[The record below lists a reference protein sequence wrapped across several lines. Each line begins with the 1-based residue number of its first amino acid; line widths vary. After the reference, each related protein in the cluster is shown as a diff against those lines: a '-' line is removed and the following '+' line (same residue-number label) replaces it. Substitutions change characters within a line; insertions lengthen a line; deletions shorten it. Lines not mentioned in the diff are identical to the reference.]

1 MKPDPALT
9 NVSTFAKSAPLKS
22 PPEANDSYG
31 SGHTEY
37 LPIDPASDGMDSEQM
52 VREIFVESAQQGL
65 AGGRSDYRTGALTA
79 AVIALSML
87 LGWMVGR
94 AGWNMAVNRAQNANA
109 ALPEEALA
117 AAEYS
122 SPVPNQAEKPTTPA
136 PAAPD
141 RILPILPRASSPAP
155 KSKVEP
161 VDPDDALVMYERGK
175 VVFRTKPPEV
185 TSSSVE
191 NAGTEPTEPTGKG
204 NPLVAPEQ
212 DSPPTTN
219 GYVLTRVQP
228 HYPEEARQQG
238 VQGAIMLNALV
249 GVDGSVQE
257 VKVISGNPQ
266 LAQAATDAVRQWRFQ
281 PRLLRGQPARF
292 EARIRILFLLP

>member
-9 NVSTFAKSAPLKS
+9 NLSAFAKSAPLKS
-22 PPEANDSYG
+22 PPESNDSYG

-37 LPIDPASDGMDSEQM
+37 LPIDYGSEAINSEQM
-52 VREIFVESAQQGL
+52 VREVFVESAQQDL
-65 AGGRSDYRTGALTA
+65 TGGRSDYRTGALTA
-79 AVIALSML
+79 AVIALSVL

-94 AGWNMAVNRAQNANA
+94 AGWNMAVNRAQNTNA
-109 ALPEEALA
+109 ALLEEVLA
-117 AAEYS
+117 AVEYS
-122 SPVPNQAEKPTTPA
+122 PPVPTQTEKLPA

-141 RILPILPRASSPAP
+141 RILPILPGASRPAP

-161 VDPDDALVMYERGK
+161 VHPDDALVMYERGK
-175 VVFRTKPPEV
+175 VVFRAKSPEV
-185 TSSSVE
+185 ASASAE
-191 NAGTEPTEPTGKG
+191 NAGTEPTEPARKG
-204 NPLVAPEQ
+204 NLLAAPEQ
-212 DSPPTTN
+212 DLPPTTN

-238 VQGAIMLNALV
+238 IQGTVMLSASV

-266 LAQAATDAVRQWRFQ
+266 LAQAATEAVRQWRFQ

-292 EARIRILFLLP
+292 ETRITIHFLLP